1 MKSSSIMKEYY
12 EIICASDIIPFLN
25 KLNIASI
32 VHFIII
38 TDLCARNQNII
49 KLTTFAK
56 AFLTKEIIMEENT
69 YITDH
74 YGERKEFTITEL
86 EEKAGKG
93 AVIASDYIRNK
104 MRELGISNDEM

>member
-1 MKSSSIMKEYY
+1 
-12 EIICASDIIPFLN
+12 
-25 KLNIASI
+25 
-32 VHFIII
+32 
-38 TDLCARNQNII
+38 
-49 KLTTFAK
+49 
-56 AFLTKEIIMEENT
+56 MEENT